1 MENSSN
7 KLNKKGKIQKELVP
21 KTQEMYKLYI
31 SYFKKIFDNIN
42 YYISKKNPYYTEI
55 SEKIQIYLKKLSI
68 DYELNGDKYIP
79 IIIKSLYIENYK
91 LAKYIL
97 PDLTLLIKNNFILG
111 RNDVIKYKIELDFF
125 IIKEIRNFTSENI
138 FNKKIIDL
146 LIIIL
151 TRFDEIY
158 SDDDIW
164 IYSSECLSEIIHNI
178 NMIHYIYGETF
189 QKIYEFYFRLYNK
202 FDDYE
207 KKQKKIKSDLIYFIN
222 YEYNLF
228 SKFYN
233 SEITEFFYNDNNIN
247 NNIDLPYMNYLKQ
260 IYNKLN
266 TTECVDNSKNKNYN
280 PIDLLICRT
289 VKNIVDTIC
298 YRFEDKNNIT
308 SENKIISLIPK
319 KESDFKKL
327 IFRYLQ
333 TQKIFNEISLYSG
346 YFGWCYI
353 CRKPASY
360 YCIKF
365 YLPICSFQCKY
376 LIQKEED
383 DLNKYNFTLVKDCSK
398 LFEFFCKILSDKK
411 FFSHQK
417 NMVFNLIEEI
427 LNKFGKVFKH
437 SIWFQNVVKFNLM
450 EGLIRTSLSKD
461 EKMFIPGIKLFFK
474 IWKLFKFSIKKEIFI
489 YIETAL
495 VKIMNSSNATF
506 LHKKTVLENFMNQ
519 EFFYFLE
526 LYINYDFDLNEK
538 FIMYNLISIF
548 SDIIKGRFY
557 KNSKNNNSFT
567 EQENNELIN
576 YSLKILSLILQSI
589 FDFAS
594 KIFLVDNTIKD
605 SDKNINL
612 IYTFPSNNKSQHF
625 HTDKNY
631 FNSKNENLGGEYNNI
646 SIHNILKT
654 NNINLNLNL
663 TDTLNNKNYNSA
675 LTDKNY
681 PESTGSIDRQ
691 TINEENIKELLNTQR
706 IINSNT
712 NLNINNNDI
721 RKNSDYEIAVIK
733 FNKKYQYGLAY
744 LKMLG
749 YININTIEEKAKDIN
764 NFFTDAENINKINLF
779 EFLGENTELSNKV
792 LEYFLDNFNFSNMSI
807 VKAIQIF
814 FGMALPPSR
823 GGEKFEK
830 ILKFFSKKYLKDN
843 KSNDN
848 ILLNEENI
856 YYISYIIIIL
866 SNTEK
871 KIELNEFIELVNN
884 PLINNNKKKID
895 EEYLKNIYD
904 SINKESNINYNNKL
918 NLDIDINNIKKIKF
932 NFNSDITYAE
942 NKYKIIQKEDMNEYL
957 YQLTLSIWKK
967 LVVTCNIIIEESN
980 DENIYKKGI
989 YGIVYIIKILGL
1001 MELEQQKQTV
1011 ISLICFMSNLL
1022 QIKSIQDKNIFCIKQ
1037 ILNLANGDFRFC
1049 KGGWDSILKI
1059 INKIHFYYLLD
1070 TMSKTEKDVIIQKLK
1085 NSNIEKENL
1094 NKLSKLFTPNN
1105 YEKIFNKTYTFDFE
1119 TLLEFIQSLCEIARK
1134 EFIDNGITK
1143 TFFLQKIVEIAEN
1156 NIFSNKNNININQIW
1171 KILSHFFV
1179 KVGSLNN
1186 IQNSITCID
1195 SLRQLISKFIIKKE
1209 CNIIKFQ
1216 SELFKP
1222 FLQIINITKNLETKE
1237 YIYSCINSLITTY
1250 TENIKYGWIT
1260 VINIYKELY
1269 YINELSNM
1277 KHQVLDIFIIICE
1290 KNFKEII
1297 GVINNF
1303 LSFLKLYIPSYAE
1316 KVIKIINILFKNI
1329 NNENNYKSL
1338 LKLYLNFFINENEE
1352 IRNKSL
1358 INFNNNIS
1366 KEYLS
1371 NFPFLKD
1378 IYKKENFWKLIFQ
1391 DILYKSIDYLAQKI
1405 SEFSSNNNNNIN
1417 LINSSL
1423 NNNSTNNLSISL
1435 SETLTDIS
1443 SYKSVNVIGTR
1454 SNNNEKIKY
1463 SNSVSN
1469 LMVNCINIFDNFFTF
1484 NNKEFK
1490 YFLNFLENLV
1500 FLDEEKVQKIAIQ
1513 SIKILFESDKIKN
1526 NIYLQPFIKF
1536 FISVL
1541 IKSCGS
1547 ELNEINFDLNEIK
1560 NNSNAKLI
1568 IHNLEKNI
1576 FLSHIHFNVLFL
1588 LDKTLPKI
1596 IKQIKLDEV
1605 NKLIEMFSSSY
1616 LNAIKFNSKI
1626 NLRLTISNLIKI
1638 NSTINLFQQF
1648 QISIKN
1654 YFFLLEYICNKNNNS
1669 ELINNNKEKIFSS
1682 AEIILQSFIN
1692 INKEYKTLL
1701 LNDNEKNDEINNK
1714 ELREK
1719 EIILNF
1725 YNVPLCENIFPIIKK
1740 SKFYEDDKY
1749 RNIFCQIFLEMI
1761 SCENIKIRENIRDLL
1776 NISFDVLYKDT

>member
-1 MENSSN
+1 MEISSN
-7 KLNKKGKIQKELVP
+7 KLNKKIKIQKDLVP
-21 KTQEMYKLYI
+21 KTQEMYKLYT
-31 SYFKKIFDNIN
+31 SHFKQIFDNIN
-42 YYISKKNPYYTEI
+42 YYISKKNPYYAEI
-55 SEKIQIYLKKLSI
+55 IEKTQIYIKKLST

-91 LAKYIL
+91 LAKYVL
-97 PDLTLLIKNNFILG
+97 PEMTILIKNNFILG
-111 RNDVIKYKIELDFF
+111 RNDIVKLKTELESF
-125 IIKEIRNFTSENI
+125 IIKDIRNFTCENI
-138 FNKKIIDL
+138 LNKKIIDL
-146 LIIIL
+146 LIIVL
-151 TRFDEIY
+151 TRLDEIY
-158 SDDDIW
+158 QDDDIW

-178 NMIHYIYGETF
+178 NIINYLYGETF
-189 QKIYEFYFRLYNK
+189 KKIYEFYFRLYNK
-202 FDDYE
+202 FDDEE
-207 KKQKKIKSDLIYFIN
+207 KKQKKIKNDLIYFIN
-222 YEYNLF
+222 YEFNLF

-233 SEITEFFYNDNNIN
+233 SEITEFFYKENNIINNIN
-247 NNIDLPYMNYLKQ
+247 NNINSPYAYYLKQ

-266 TTECVDNSKNKNYN
+266 TIECIDNSKNKNYN

-298 YRFEDKNNIT
+298 YRFEDKNYINNI
-308 SENKIISLIPK
+308 NNKIKIISLIPK
-319 KESDFKKL
+319 KESDFKK
-327 IFRYLQ
+327 INFRYLQ
-333 TQKIFNEISLYSG
+333 NPKIFNEISLYSG

-353 CRKPASY
+353 CRKPACY

-365 YLPICSFQCKY
+365 YLPVCSFQCKY
-376 LIQKEED
+376 LIQKED
-383 DLNKYNFTLVKDCSK
+383 DELNKFNNTLVKDCAK
-398 LFEFFCKILSDKK
+398 LFEFFCKILPDKN

-417 NMVFNLIEEI
+417 NTVFNLIEEM
-427 LNKFGKVFKH
+427 LTKFGKILKH
-437 SIWFQNVVKFNLM
+437 SIWFQNVVKHYLI

-461 EKMFIPGIKLFFK
+461 EKMFISGIKMFFK
-474 IWKLFKFSIKKEIFI
+474 IWKLFKHSIKKEIFI

-506 LHKKTVLENFMNQ
+506 LHKKTVLENLMNQ

-526 LYINYDFDLNEK
+526 LYVNYDYDLNEK
-538 FIMYNLISIF
+538 FIIYNLISIF

-576 YSLKILSLILQSI
+576 YALKILSLILQSI
-589 FDFAS
+589 FDFSS
-594 KIFLVDNTIKD
+594 KIFQENNKKKD

-612 IYTFPSNNKSQHF
+612 LYTFSSNNKKQNQKQQF
-625 HTDKNY
+625 YTDKQ
-631 FNSKNENLGGEYNNI
+631 
-646 SIHNILKT
+646 
-654 NNINLNLNL
+654 NL
-663 TDTLNNKNYNSA
+663 TDNLNNKNYNSA
-675 LTDKNY
+675 ITDKNY
-681 PESTGSIDRQ
+681 PESNESINRQ

-706 IINSNT
+706 IRNSNT
-712 NLNINNNDI
+712 NLSMNNNDNI
-721 RKNSDYEIAVIK
+721 RKNSDYEIAVKK
-733 FNKKYQYGLAY
+733 FNKKYEYGLAY

-749 YININTIEEKAKDIN
+749 YININTLEEKAKDIN
-764 NFFTDAENINKINLF
+764 NFLTDAENINKINLF

-792 LEYFLDNFNFSNMSI
+792 LEYFLDNFNFSNMNI
-807 VKAIQIF
+807 VDTVKIF
-814 FGMALPPSR
+814 FGMTLPFSLCSAR
-823 GGEKFEK
+823 GGEKFENV
-830 ILKFFSKKYLKDN
+830 LKFFSKKYFKDN
-843 KSNDN
+843 ISNNN
-848 ILLNEENI
+848 ILLNEESI
-856 YYISYIIIIL
+856 FYISYIIIIL
-866 SNTEK
+866 IHSEK
-871 KIELNEFIELVNN
+871 KIELNEFVELVNN
-884 PLINNNKKKID
+884 ILINNNQKII
-895 EEYLKNIYD
+895 EEDFLKNIYN
-904 SINKESNINYNNKL
+904 SINKEFDINNSKL
-918 NLDIDINNIKKIKF
+918 NSDIDINNLKKIKIDF
-932 NFNSDITYAE
+932 NKEIIYKE
-942 NKYKIIQKEDMNEYL
+942 NKYKIIHKEDMNEYL

-967 LVVTCNIIIEESN
+967 LAVTCNIIIEESN

-1022 QIKSIQDKNIFCIKQ
+1022 QIKIIKEKNIFCIKQ

-1059 INKIHFYYLLD
+1059 INKLHFYYLLD
-1070 TMSKTEKDVIIQKLK
+1070 TMTKNEKDEIIQKLK

-1105 YEKIFNKTYTFDFE
+1105 YEKIFNKAYNFDNE
-1119 TLLEFIQSLCEIARK
+1119 TLIEFIQSLCEIARK

-1143 TFFLQKIVEIAEN
+1143 TFFLEKIVETAEN
-1156 NIFSNKNNININQIW
+1156 NIFLNKNNININQIW

-1186 IQNSITCID
+1186 TQNSITCID

-1209 CNIIKFQ
+1209 CNLIKFQ

-1222 FLQIINITKNLETKE
+1222 FLQIINITKNLEAKE

-1250 TENIKYGWIT
+1250 TENIKFGWIT

-1269 YINELSNM
+1269 YINELSNI
-1277 KHQVLDIFIIICE
+1277 KEQVLDIFGIICE
-1290 KNFKEII
+1290 KNNKEII

-1316 KVIKIINILFKNI
+1316 KIIKIINILFKKI
-1329 NNENNYKSL
+1329 NNETNYKSL
-1338 LKLYLNFFINENEE
+1338 LKLYLYFFINENEE

-1366 KEYLS
+1366 KEYIS
-1371 NFPFLKD
+1371 NYPFLKD

-1391 DILYKSIDYLAQKI
+1391 DILYKSVDYLSQKI
-1405 SEFSSNNNNNIN
+1405 SEFSSNDNNNIN
-1417 LINSSL
+1417 IINSIS
-1423 NNNSTNNLSISL
+1423 NNNSNNLSISL

-1443 SYKSVNVIGTR
+1443 SYKSVNVKGAR

-1463 SNSVSN
+1463 SNSLSN
-1469 LMVNCINIFDNFFTF
+1469 LMVNSINIFENFFVF
-1484 NNKEFK
+1484 NNKQFK
-1490 YFLNFLENLV
+1490 YFLNFLENLI
-1500 FLDEEKVQKIAIQ
+1500 FFDEEKVQKIAIQ
-1513 SIKILFESDKIKN
+1513 CIKILFESDKIKN

-1536 FISVL
+1536 FITVL
-1541 IKSCGS
+1541 NKSCGD
-1547 ELNEINFDLNEIK
+1547 ELNKIKLDLNEIK
-1560 NNSNAKLI
+1560 HSSKAKLI
-1568 IHNLEKNI
+1568 IHNIEKNI

-1596 IKQIKLDEV
+1596 IKQIKLDDF
-1605 NKLIEMFSSSY
+1605 NNLIEMFFSSY

-1626 NLRLTISNLIKI
+1626 NLRLTISNLVKI

-1648 QISIKN
+1648 QISIRN
-1654 YFFLLEYICNKNNNS
+1654 YFFLLEYICNKNNKS
-1669 ELINNNKEKIFSS
+1669 EMINNINTYKEKIFSS
-1682 AEIILQSFIN
+1682 AEIILQSFID
-1692 INKEYKTLL
+1692 INNEYKKIL
-1701 LNDNEKNDEINNK
+1701 LNANEKKDEINNINNK

-1719 EIILNF
+1719 EIILNY

-1761 SCENIKIRENIRDLL
+1761 SCENLKIRTNIKELL